1 MRRSVI
7 VAIGLALAAPLT
19 PAWAVD
25 EADLKAAIVF
35 NLLGFI
41 EWPQRV
47 TPAPGAA
54 LRLCV
59 AAKSGLRRPLQ
70 QLNGTPVRDWR
81 LEVRDAP
88 SDRCHALVLGD
99 GAPEAGWRNEPV
111 AVFSEAPHSD
121 ADAVT
126 VHLDLERGKVR
137 FELDV
142 GSAQRAGLQL
152 SSKLMRLARKVYE

>member
-1 MRRSVI
+1 MHWRALI
-7 VAIGLALAAPLT
+7 AFALALAAPLT

-41 EWPQRV
+41 DWPPRAA
-47 TPAPGAA
+47 PAPGAA

-59 AAKSGLRRPLQ
+59 APKSSLRRPLQ
-70 QLNGTPVRDWR
+70 QLHGTPVREWR
-81 LEVRDAP
+81 LEVREAP
-88 SDRCHALVLGD
+88 AERCHALVLGE
-99 GAPEAGWRNEPV
+99 GAPETGWRHEPV
-111 AVFSEAPHSD
+111 VVFSEAPHGAD
-121 ADAVT
+121 DAVT
-126 VHLDLERGKVR
+126 VHLDLEHGKVR

>member
-1 MRRSVI
+1 MRGALVI
-7 VAIGLALAAPLT
+7 ALGLALLT
-19 PAWAVD
+19 PAAPAFAVD
-25 EADLKAAIVF
+25 ESDLKAAIVF

-41 EWPQRV
+41 DWPQRAA
-47 TPAPGAA
+47 PAAT

-59 AAKSGLRRPLQ
+59 AAKSALRRPLQ

-88 SDRCHALVLGD
+88 AERCHALVLGE
-99 GAPEAGWRNEPV
+99 GAAETGSRNEAV
-111 AVFSEAPHSD
+111 VVFSEAPHVD
-121 ADAVT
+121 DDGAT
-126 VHLDLERGKVR
+126 VHLDVEHGKVR

-142 GSAQRAGLQL
+142 ASARRTGLQL